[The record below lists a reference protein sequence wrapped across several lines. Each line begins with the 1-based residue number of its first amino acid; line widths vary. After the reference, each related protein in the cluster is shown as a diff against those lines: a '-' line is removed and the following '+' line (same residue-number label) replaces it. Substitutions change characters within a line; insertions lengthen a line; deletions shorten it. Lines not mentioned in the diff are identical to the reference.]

1 MAGRRAEIRH
11 GGQRSGRADAGG
23 ARGSCSRHRLFHRRQ
38 GRAWRQDRRHVPG
51 RFPSGDRLSRC
62 GDHHRKTGGLG
73 LSRLPAFDRGEDHPR
88 KIRLQVSRQPL
99 DLMFDI
105 SPAEWTAI
113 LLSLRVAVAATL
125 VATPF
130 GIALAWLLARRSFW
144 GKSIL
149 DAVVHLPL
157 VLPPVVTGYLL
168 LLTFGRRGL
177 VGAWLADHLG
187 IVFAF
192 RWTGAALACGIMS
205 FPLLVRPIRLSIEAI
220 DRRLEQASSTL
231 GAAPWQVFATVT
243 LPLALPGVLAGMVLG
258 FAKAIG
264 EFGATITFV
273 SNIPG
278 ETQTISSAIYSLI
291 QTPDGDA
298 AAGRLVLI
306 SIVIAMSALIASE
319 WFARRATRRLHG
331 N

>member
-1 MAGRRAEIRH
+1 MDG
-11 GGQRSGRADAGG
+11 
-23 ARGSCSRHRLFHRRQ
+23 LLN
-38 GRAWRQDRRHVPG
+38 
-51 RFPSGDRLSRC
+51 LS
-62 GDHHRKTGGLG
+62 
-73 LSRLPAFDRGEDHPR
+73 PE
-88 KIRLQVSRQPL
+88 
-99 DLMFDI
+99 
-105 SPAEWTAI
+105 EWTAVR
-113 LLSLRVAVAATL
+113 LSVRVATVAMFASL
-125 VATPF
+125 PIGI
-130 GIALAWLLARRSFW
+130 GIAYLLARYKFP

-149 DAVVHLPL
+149 DGIVLLPL
-157 VLPPVVTGYLL
+157 ILPPVVTGYLL

-205 FPLLVRPIRLSIEAI
+205 FPLLVRPIRLSIEAV
-220 DRRLEQASSTL
+220 DRRLEQAAGTL
-231 GAAPWQVFATVT
+231 GAAPWRVFTTVT

-291 QTPDGDA
+291 QTPDGDTA
-298 AAGRLVLI
+298 ALRLVI
-306 SIVIAMSALIASE
+306 VSIVIAMSALIASE
-319 WFARRATRRLHG
+319 WFARRATQRLHG